1 VAGLES
7 ISVGTTLEFVE
18 RIDRGSI
25 ALCQLSRGR
34 SDPLSR
40 LNHGVRFFALDSELK
55 GVVTLRCLG
64 GFVVTQQY
72 GIRRSTGYID
82 FVSISTMSGHDDVE
96 AVGGLGSNLYK
107 KYRVYVQY
115 VGIATPPCDYADRL
129 QEMYPGSPWNNLRLF
144 ALDPVDVALAKL
156 ERNSDRDRE
165 DLLGLA
171 RAGYI
176 DANVLKTRYFEEVRP
191 YLLSKIEWH
200 DRTLNLWVDLIA
212 G

>member
-1 VAGLES
+1 
-7 ISVGTTLEFVE
+7 
-18 RIDRGSI
+18 
-25 ALCQLSRGR
+25 
-34 SDPLSR
+34 
-40 LNHGVRFFALDSELK
+40 
-55 GVVTLRCLG
+55 
-64 GFVVTQQY
+64 VVTQQY
-72 GIRRSTGYID
+72 GIGRSTGDID
-82 FVSISTMSGHDDVE
+82 FVSISTMSAEDDVE

-129 QEMYPGSPWNNLRLF
+129 QEMYPDAPWSNLRLF

-165 DLLGLA
+165 DLPGLA

-200 DRTLNLWVDLIA
+200 DRQQRIYVL
-212 G
+212 GMCKC

>member
-1 VAGLES
+1 MS
-7 ISVGTTLEFVE
+7 IDSN
-18 RIDRGSI
+18 
-25 ALCQLSRGR
+25 LSQHHEPPEPWR
-34 SDPLSR
+34 SFLR
-40 LNHGVRFFALDSELK
+40 ALDSQLK
-55 GVVTLRCLG
+55 GAVTLRCLG

-72 GIRRSTGYID
+72 GIGRSTGDID
-82 FVSISTMSGHDDVE
+82 FLSISTMCAEDNVE
-96 AVGGLGSNLYK
+96 RVGGLGSSLYK

-129 QEMYPGSPWNNLRLF
+129 REMYRNSPWNNLRLF
-144 ALDPVDVALAKL
+144 ALDPIDVALAKL

-165 DLLGLA
+165 DLMGLA

-176 DANVLKTRYFEEVRP
+176 DAGVLKARYLEEVRP

-200 DRTLNLWVDLIA
+200 DRTLDLWVELIA

>member
-1 VAGLES
+1 MPTES
-7 ISVGTTLEFVE
+7 KTFRPPEPPE
-18 RIDRGSI
+18 PW
-25 ALCQLSRGR
+25 R
-34 SDPLSR
+34 SFLR
-40 LNHGVRFFALDSELK
+40 ALDSELK
-55 GVVTLRCLG
+55 GAVTLRCLG

-72 GIRRSTGYID
+72 GIGRSTGDID
-82 FVSISTMSGHDDVE
+82 FVSISTMSAEDNVE
-96 AVGGLGSNLYK
+96 AVGGLGSSLYK

-115 VGIATPPCDYADRL
+115 VGIATPPCDYAERL
-129 QEMYPGSPWNNLRLF
+129 QEMYPDSPWNNLRLF

-200 DRTLNLWVDLIA
+200 DRTLNLWVDLVA
-212 G
+212 S